1 MPSRPRSALQRRAFW
16 PRRCRGPCNV
26 ARAFRVRETCIHA
39 AGTCSTGKVIAFSTF
54 QVSEIPRHKKK
65 ERRYRFKNTGGAGH
79 TILGYFPRTSAGQF
93 QIPDS
98 TPRPGFWRTGQFPKT
113 GSGHPESRFRASPR
127 ILELGQISRSRYR
140 HAESRLRAS
149 PCDLEIERQNTDSKF
164 RDSSF
169 CLRSCTHASSQIS
182 DRSVRCERCSPR
194 RVLHTPV
201 TSQSQYLQVICKIR
215 FTRCEDRSRES
226 HTSHDSIPRA
236 RRTERDA
243 GGTSIQ
249 RCEFKIKFKL
259 LQL

>member
-1 MPSRPRSALQRRAFW
+1 MRRASAGAARMRACSDAMPSRPRSALQRRAFW

-39 AGTCSTGKVIAFSTF
+39 VPVKRSQFPLSKVPSF
-54 QVSEIPRHKKK
+54 QDTRKKK
-65 ERRYRFKNTGGAGH
+65 GAVPVQKHRGSRRHCAGKLGGAFWE
-79 TILGYFPRTSAGQF
+79 YFSFQEPALVI

-127 ILELGQISRSRYR
+127 ILEPGQISRSRYR

-169 CLRSCTHASSQIS
+169 CLRSCTHASPPAKPAGTGAPSA
-182 DRSVRCERCSPR
+182 VACAVGALTGC
-194 RVLHTPV
+194 
-201 TSQSQYLQVICKIR
+201 
-215 FTRCEDRSRES
+215 
-226 HTSHDSIPRA
+226 
-236 RRTERDA
+236 RT
-243 GGTSIQ
+243 
-249 RCEFKIKFKL
+249 
-259 LQL
+259 

>member
-1 MPSRPRSALQRRAFW
+1 MHCGVGLHALHTRATRRISSDPRTPRSCLHFLHDGATPLSTLDIRWIRRTCPQLNSRAIACPDETSRRNAGRAFD
-16 PRRCRGPCNV
+16 GI
-26 ARAFRVRETCIHA
+26 EH
-39 AGTCSTGKVIAFSTF
+39 
-54 QVSEIPRHKKK
+54 
-65 ERRYRFKNTGGAGH
+65 
-79 TILGYFPRTSAGQF
+79 
-93 QIPDS
+93 
-98 TPRPGFWRTGQFPKT
+98 
-113 GSGHPESRFRASPR
+113 
-127 ILELGQISRSRYR
+127 RS
-140 HAESRLRAS
+140 H
-149 PCDLEIERQNTDSKF
+149 F
-164 RDSSF
+164 
-169 CLRSCTHASSQIS
+169 S

-259 LQL
+259 LQLYPYINNRQPET